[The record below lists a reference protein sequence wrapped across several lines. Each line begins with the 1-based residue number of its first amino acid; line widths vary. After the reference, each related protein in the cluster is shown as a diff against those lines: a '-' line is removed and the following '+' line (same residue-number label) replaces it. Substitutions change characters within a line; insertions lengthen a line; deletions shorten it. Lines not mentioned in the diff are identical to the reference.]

1 MTNHQVTLECIDS
14 VNWARGGVL
23 MDERDDP
30 ETELAPT
37 RSADVTP
44 LAWSA
49 DEDDG
54 DETLLYP
61 DTGSLFTD
69 DDAREYAS
77 TTVKMFVG
85 LMAVVVAACVW
96 LAVAWLHHSPD
107 ASPAP
112 ATQTAAAP
120 ILPSPDDKIVPAP
133 APPPVASPPLTVEEQ
148 YLAALRSDHISSA
161 GGDSNSLGIAHAVC
175 RTRDQGW
182 SLDRIA
188 TAIQQ
193 GNPQL
198 TGEAAQFIMTAA
210 IHYFCPPPVGK

>member
-1 MTNHQVTLECIDS
+1 
-14 VNWARGGVL
+14 

-49 DEDDG
+49 DDDD

-96 LAVAWLHHSPD
+96 LAVAWLHRSPG
-107 ASPAP
+107 AEPSAAP
-112 ATQTAAAP
+112 GLPGTQTAAAP

-133 APPPVASPPLTVEEQ
+133 TASPPPLSVDEQ
-148 YLAALRSDHISSA
+148 YLAALRSDGIFSHN
-161 GGDSNSLGIAHAVC
+161 GDSSSLGIAHAVC
-175 RTRDQGW
+175 QKRDQGW

-193 GNPQL
+193 GNPDL
-198 TGEAAQFIMTAA
+198 KGEAAQFIMTAA
-210 IHYFCPPPVGK
+210 IHYFCPPPGN